1 MIAFIIFLV
10 VAIIVL
16 SIIRNQ
22 LKSNLQFKNNLQ
34 IEKLLG
40 ILRIV
45 AGIGILLA
53 VLFASVVQIGP
64 GEVGVQILFGNIQER
79 VLRSGLN
86 FINPLMEVQ
95 KLDIKTQ
102 SYTMSGANDQ
112 DLREDQVSRTE
123 PIQTLSSDG
132 LTLLLDVT
140 VWFRISADD
149 APNLLRTIGTDY
161 ETKIVRP
168 AVRTAIRDIAVN
180 FVATDIY
187 SSKRDDYVNNVAKK
201 LENSFEGRGI
211 ILEKV
216 LLRNVEL
223 PQKVR
228 EAIDEKIA
236 AEQRAQQMVYVLQK
250 ERQEAERKQVEAKGV
265 AEAQR
270 IINSTISNSYLQ
282 WKYIETLKEL
292 VNSPNNSFIIAP
304 YDQKLTPLLNF
315 TPK

>member
-10 VAIIVL
+10 VSIIVL
-16 SIIRNQ
+16 TILRGH
-22 LKSNLQFKNNLQ
+22 LHNNLNLFK
-34 IEKLLG
+34 IVNTLRVAAAIG
-40 ILRIV
+40 IFV
-45 AGIGILLA
+45 AILLA
-53 VLFASVVQIGP
+53 SFVQIGP
-64 GEVGVQILFGNIQER
+64 GEVGVQILFGQVQDGI
-79 VLRSGLN
+79 LRSGLN
-86 FINPLMEVQ
+86 FINPFMEVE

-102 SYTMSGANDQ
+102 AYTMSGSNDK
-112 DLREDQVSRTE
+112 DRNESITNKSD

-140 VWFRISADD
+140 VWYRLSADD
-149 APNLLRTIGTDY
+149 APNLLRTIGSEY
-161 ETKIVRP
+161 EAKIVLP
-168 AVRTAIRDIAVN
+168 AIRTAIRDIAVN

-223 PQKVR
+223 PLKVR

-250 ERQEAERKQVEAKGV
+250 EKQEAERKTVEAEGV
-265 AEAQR
+265 AQAQK

-292 VNSPNNSFIIAP
+292 VNSPNNSFVIAP
-304 YDQKLTPLLNF
+304 YDQKLTPMLNF
-315 TPK
+315 NQSNNNK